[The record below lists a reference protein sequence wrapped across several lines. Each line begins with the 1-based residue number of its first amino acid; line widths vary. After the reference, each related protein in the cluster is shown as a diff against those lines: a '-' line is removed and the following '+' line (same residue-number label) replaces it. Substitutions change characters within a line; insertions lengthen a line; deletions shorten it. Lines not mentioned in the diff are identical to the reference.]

1 MMKLIFGPTFNRLI
15 EIIFIALGLLIIP
28 LCVSNNRLDSLFSN
42 NVIMY
47 LSRFF
52 RTFSHPSL
60 DYDSSLRYVA
70 IKQMNGP

>member
-42 NVIMY
+42 NVITY
-47 LSRFF
+47 QGFLKLFLIHLW
-52 RTFSHPSL
+52 TTIHL
-60 DYDSSLRYVA
+60 
-70 IKQMNGP
+70 

>member
-42 NVIMY
+42 NVITY
-47 LSRFF
+47 QGFLELFLIHLW
-52 RTFSHPSL
+52 TTIHL
-60 DYDSSLRYVA
+60 
-70 IKQMNGP
+70 